1 MNALLTEIHAIP
13 PSPMNGEECKI
24 GTYLRTLPEE
34 DADALRF
41 GLWSKASAAKLAKV
55 LRTFGID
62 VGATTIKEHR
72 AKHCAC
78 TRKEQSNG

>member
-13 PSPMNGEECKI
+13 PSPANSDECKI
-24 GTYLRTLPEE
+24 GTYLRTLTTE

-55 LRTFGID
+55 LRTFDID

-72 AKHCAC
+72 AKRCAC
-78 TRKEQSNG
+78 IRKEQSDD